1 MKARGP
7 IITLIVIAVLG
18 LVLLVANMAKTS
30 KGQAAPAPAPAAS
43 ASAPSAR
50 APVPVPA
57 PAAKPGPPGPAPGP
71 AGPAPGPGGPAAGNP
86 AAAAPAQAAPA
97 PGASAAPAPGA
108 PAEGGSGRPEPFPAQ
123 AKYTGYTNGNHA
135 AIAVTVRNGRVS
147 AYLCDGKSL
156 EAWYQG
162 TDADGKIDAK
172 GKGGNTL
179 SGSLA
184 NRTVSGTVSAGG
196 KSWTYSA
203 TPASAPAGLYRSQ
216 SGDRT
221 TGWIKDSNG
230 NVTGASHDEGGAV
243 GPAGP
248 LDPATAESVEG
259 DDQVVS

>member
-18 LVLLVANMAKTS
+18 LVLLVANMAKGS
-30 KGQAAPAPAPAAS
+30 KGQAAPAPAAS

-50 APVPVPA
+50 APVPA
-57 PAAKPGPPGPAPGP
+57 PVVKPGPPGPAPGP
-71 AGPAPGPGGPAAGNP
+71 AGPAPGPGGPAAAGNP

-97 PGASAAPAPGA
+97 PGAQAAPAPGVPG
-108 PAEGGSGRPEPFPAQ
+108 PAGPAPEPFPAQ

-135 AIAVTVRNGRVS
+135 AIAVTVRNGRVT

-172 GKGGNTL
+172 GKGVNAL

-230 NVTGASHDEGGAV
+230 NVTGMSQQGGTE

-259 DDQVVS
+259 DYQVVSQ